1 MGVAIITDLNLS
13 SANLGQVEF
22 VEEVD
27 LEALTVTRGAT
38 SDNQV
43 PFYVAY
49 TPAKTNQ
56 KGVTWSVS
64 GSSYVAIDAST
75 GVLTIKEGASNA
87 KITVKATSTVNTGIS
102 ATLETTVSYADTPIQ
117 FASADVKAALLA
129 TFDTDG
135 DGEIS
140 KTEAAAKAL
149 TTELS
154 SITTEFTFHEFQY
167 FTGTTVLNMRNTK
180 VSEITMPASLTSVGQ
195 GQFESNK
202 NLKKVKFQEGLKSLD
217 TVAIRSNTSLVL
229 IDFPTT
235 LTDIGYC
242 GFSMSASGAVAIFRA
257 TTPPNYVSAYA
268 SMMPSDGKIYVPDAS
283 VDAYKAAT
291 GWSLVASLIYPLSE
305 YEG

>member
-13 SANLGQVEF
+13 AANLGQVEF

-38 SDNQV
+38 ADNQV

-64 GSSYVAIDAST
+64 GSSYVSIDAST

-87 KITVKATSTVNTGIS
+87 KITVKATSTVNTSIS

-117 FASADVKAALLA
+117 FASAEVKAALLS

-149 TTELS
+149 TTELA
-154 SITTEFTFHEFQY
+154 SIATAFTFNEFQY
-167 FTGTTVLNMRNTK
+167 FTGTTQLLMKDTK
-180 VSEITMPASLTSVGQ
+180 VSEVTMPASLTSVGTS
-195 GQFESNK
+195 GLEGNP
-202 NLKKVKFQEGLKSLD
+202 NLKRVKFQEGLKTMGS
-217 TVAIRSNTSLVL
+217 VAIRSNSSLVL
-229 IDFPTT
+229 VDFPTT

-242 GFSMSASGAVAIFRA
+242 AFSMSASGAVAIFRA
-257 TTPPNYVSAYA
+257 TTPPSYVSCF
-268 SMMPSDGKIYVPDAS
+268 SSIMPSDGKIYVPDAS
-283 VDAYKAAT
+283 VDAYKAAD
-291 GWSLVASLIYPLSE
+291 GWSVVASLIYPLSE

>member
-13 SANLGQVEF
+13 AANLGQVEF

-38 SDNQV
+38 ADNQV

-64 GSSYVAIDAST
+64 GSSYVSIDAST

-87 KITVKATSTVNTGIS
+87 KITVKATSTVNTSIS

-117 FASADVKAALLA
+117 FASAEVKAALLS

-149 TTELS
+149 TTELA
-154 SITTEFTFHEFQY
+154 SIATAFTFNEFQY
-167 FTGTTVLNMRNTK
+167 FTGTTQLLMKDTK
-180 VSEITMPASLTSVGQ
+180 VSEVTMPASLTSVGTS
-195 GQFESNK
+195 GLEGNP
-202 NLKKVKFQEGLKSLD
+202 NLKRVKFQEGLKTMD
-217 TVAIRSNTSLVL
+217 FVAIRNNSSLVL
-229 IDFPTT
+229 VDFPTT

-242 GFSMSASGAVAIFRA
+242 AFSMSASGAIVILRA
-257 TTPPNYVSAYA
+257 TTPVSYVSCHA
-268 SMMPSDGKIYVPDAS
+268 SIMPSDGKIYVPDAI
-283 VDAYKAAT
+283 VDAYKAAD
-291 GWSLVASLIYPLSE
+291 GWSNVASLIYPLSE